1 MNPRP
6 GAAAPRDPE
15 EVLLRAVD
23 PRGGEVAAPEV
34 TGEVVALAREHRL
47 SGLLARTLDR
57 GGLLAELPR
66 ELVARLRGDLLD
78 DRMGRARLD
87 AAGAAAL
94 EALRD
99 AGLSPVLLK
108 GAALGWLAY
117 PEPYLRPMSDVDL
130 LIPRDALDRALGALE
145 EAGFRL
151 PPAGHR
157 EFWEEAWYDLP
168 VGAPDGTDAAV
179 ELHWSIAQ
187 EGRHFPDVPGML
199 SRARELRYG
208 PTVGLALAPVDL
220 FLHQALHLGYH
231 YFQPKGIWI
240 MDLALLLAAGEADP
254 GELLGRARAFGMRAI
269 LLLAVLHVERCFPGL
284 APPAL
289 LAPAR
294 RSPRLALLRRLFPPR
309 RPAEVIGGWDS
320 RRRQRL
326 LAPLL
331 VDRPTTAVRAIVAW
345 ARRTRRHGDLAGHRR
360 LDEFH

>member
-1 MNPRP
+1 MSRAPE
-6 GAAAPRDPE
+6 AAPARAE
-15 EVLLRAVD
+15 EVLLRVID
-23 PRGGEVAAPEV
+23 PRGGEVRAGDV
-34 TGEVVALAREHRL
+34 TPDVVVLAREHRV
-47 SGLLARTLDR
+47 SGLLARALDR
-57 GGLLAELPR
+57 EGALGELPR
-66 ELVARLRGDLLD
+66 EQVARLRGDLLD

-99 AGLSPVLLK
+99 EGLAPVLLK
-108 GAALGWLAY
+108 GAALGHLVY

-130 LIPRDALDRALGALE
+130 LIPRDSLSRALDALE
-145 EAGFRL
+145 SAGFRI
-151 PPAGHR
+151 PPEEHR
-157 EFWEEAWYDLP
+157 EFWEETWYDLP
-168 VGAPDGTDAAV
+168 VEAPDGTPGAV

-187 EGRHFPDVPGML
+187 EGRHFPDVAGML

-208 PTVGLALAPVDL
+208 PVTGLALGPVDL
-220 FLHQALHLGYH
+220 HLHQALHLGYH

-240 MDLALLLAAGEADP
+240 VDVALLHLAGEASP
-254 GELLGRARAFGMRAI
+254 AELLERARRWGMRAV
-269 LLLAVLHVERCFPGL
+269 LLLSVLQVERCFPGIV
-284 APPAL
+284 PGEL
-289 LAPAR
+289 LRPAR

-320 RRRQRL
+320 RPRQRL

-331 VDRPTTAVRAIVAW
+331 VDRPTTAVRAILAW